1 MITAVNQRNN
11 GRSAAKWGFTFKPFA
26 DGADLQIHQARLST
40 AARHYF
46 DFAIGK
52 LDGKRC
58 NRMTI
63 PFTDAEFAERFNY
76 SEVRARHARRE
87 CVNAGLF
94 EQHFGRTKNGTR
106 LVGKFCF
113 KLVLPDDLQ
122 EPPPAQEC
130 VRSSTPPAD
139 PAPRGFRK
147 SRFARILGT
156 EAEPAPIHRGK
167 VVESQTDLWSE
178 ADRKSGQKL
187 TIFEKSE
194 IPETHVPTEFDEHA
208 DPDAIDV
215 VLDVCIEDSLSS
227 IDVCNVNSKS
237 CAKETRERR
246 ADKTPK
252 PEEPVPPPT
261 FPSNPVAQKFISECM
276 GRSRVPKEIFQ
287 RVAVE
292 MDSTVSDIM
301 LNLGIGHEKAVEVAQ
316 NACDALVEN
325 IERVRSMKMF
335 DETDYWQKAIDKAKD
350 LFSYPTEDSSS
361 NPVKVGMKHLS
372 LGTQTPREQNP
383 DTQNSATR
391 ESKDLPSRSGDSESY
406 SALAKPPSAAEIKR
420 VDHLVV
426 KRELLAT
433 WDDDR
438 WLDWV
443 SEHVDKCVRIR
454 QMLCDSPVGADL
466 SPYTDEEIS
475 SMRDELLAKYPET
488 DEQRLEW
495 IGSRISERNV
505 ELRKSDRQLRE
516 PELMAKV
523 SEKWQER
530 FKTPTAYITDYC
542 QRNRHRK
549 TLSPIETTRLFRAV
563 KGQVTPDEIESIQR
577 SCHEDW
583 QWEKK
588 NLRYE

>member
-94 EQHFGRTKNGTR
+94 IQHFGRTKNGTR

-113 KLVLPDDLQ
+113 RLVLPDDPA
-122 EPPPAQEC
+122 PPPEEC
-130 VRSSTPPAD
+130 A
-139 PAPRGFRK
+139 
-147 SRFARILGT
+147 
-156 EAEPAPIHRGK
+156 GK

-178 ADRKSGQKL
+178 ADRKRGQKL
-187 TIFEKSE
+187 TTFEKSE
-194 IPETHVPTEFDEHA
+194 IPETHVPTEFDRHA

-215 VLDVCIEDSLSS
+215 VLDVCIPSSLSS
-227 IDVCNVNSKS
+227 IDICNVNSKS

-252 PEEPVPPPT
+252 SEEPVFQP
-261 FPSNPVAQKFISECM
+261 NPIAKKFISECM

-292 MDSTVSDIM
+292 MDSTVSDIIED
-301 LNLGIGHEKAVEVAQ
+301 LGIGHEKAVEVAQ

-325 IERVRSMKMF
+325 IERVRSMKLF
-335 DETDYWQKAIDKAKD
+335 DETDYWQKAIDKAKA

-361 NPVKVGMKHLS
+361 NLS
-372 LGTQTPREQNP
+372 LGTQTPSESE
-383 DTQNSATR
+383 SATQ
-391 ESKDLPSRSGDSESY
+391 SLPLRSGDSELS

-466 SPYTDEEIS
+466 SPYSDEEIS

-495 IGSRISERNV
+495 IGSRIRERVDHPVVKRV
-505 ELRKSDRQLRE
+505 EPSRIRE

-523 SEKWQER
+523 SQKWQEQ
-530 FKTPTAYITDYC
+530 FETPTAYITDYC

-549 TLSPIETTRLFRAV
+549 TLSPVETTRLFRAV

-577 SCHEDW
+577 SCHENW

-588 NLRYE
+588 NERYE

>member
-40 AARHYF
+40 AGRHYF

-63 PFTDAEFAERFNY
+63 PFTDGEFAERFNY

-122 EPPPAQEC
+122 EPPLPQEC
-130 VRSSTPPAD
+130 VKSSAPP
-139 PAPRGFRK
+139 
-147 SRFARILGT
+147 
-156 EAEPAPIHRGK
+156 AEPAPIHRGK

-292 MDSTVSDIM
+292 MDSTVSDIK
-301 LNLGIGHEKAVEVAQ
+301 LDLGIGHDKAVEVAQ
-316 NACDALVEN
+316 NACSALVEN

-335 DETDYWQKAIDKAKD
+335 DETDYWQKAIDKAKA
-350 LFSYPTEDSSS
+350 LFSYPIEDSSS
-361 NPVKVGMKHLS
+361 NLS
-372 LGTQTPREQNP
+372 LGTQTPSESE
-383 DTQNSATR
+383 SATQI
-391 ESKDLPSRSGDSESY
+391 P
-406 SALAKPPSAAEIKR
+406 
-420 VDHLVV
+420 
-426 KRELLAT
+426 
-433 WDDDR
+433 
-438 WLDWV
+438 
-443 SEHVDKCVRIR
+443 
-454 QMLCDSPVGADL
+454 
-466 SPYTDEEIS
+466 
-475 SMRDELLAKYPET
+475 
-488 DEQRLEW
+488 
-495 IGSRISERNV
+495 
-505 ELRKSDRQLRE
+505 LRE
-516 PELMAKV
+516 DSAR
-523 SEKWQER
+523 Q
-530 FKTPTAYITDYC
+530 
-542 QRNRHRK
+542 
-549 TLSPIETTRLFRAV
+549 
-563 KGQVTPDEIESIQR
+563 
-577 SCHEDW
+577 
-583 QWEKK
+583 
-588 NLRYE
+588 NL